1 MAIPRRPFLRLP
13 WIGRIA
19 VVPVIAAVS
28 FLSQSAAGQAP
39 CPPNLDTDVPF
50 GATIQAKVTGLLD
63 SGQLKAGK
71 GIWVTVV
78 NGLVF
83 PGCALNTGSAL
94 YGHVTAAVAQRNP
107 DASELSLVLD
117 HADCEGHA
125 RKEMPLRLIGLVA
138 PPDEWAKERDA
149 VPGGLHG
156 TRKSAP
162 SAQVALDSGDQLN
175 PGGPPHT
182 VHPGIVAGMTN
193 VKLEL
198 QGGPACSARFSSTNR
213 SLQLQPGSVLI
224 LLVQGAP

>member
-1 MAIPRRPFLRLP
+1 MPIARRSLLRLL
-13 WIGRIA
+13 WIGQIA
-19 VVPVIAAVS
+19 VVPVLAAVC
-28 FLSQSAAGQAP
+28 FLPQSATSQAS
-39 CPPNLDTDVPF
+39 CPPSPDTDVPF

-83 PGCALNTGSAL
+83 PGCGLKTGSAL
-94 YGHVTAAVAQRNP
+94 YGHVTAAVAQKNP

-117 HADCEGHA
+117 HADCEDHA
-125 RKEMPLRLIGLVA
+125 RKAMPLRLIGLVA
-138 PPDEWAKERDA
+138 PPDEGVKERDP

-162 SAQVALDSGDQLN
+162 TAQVAIDSGDQLN

-182 VHPGIVAGMTN
+182 VHPGVVAGVPN
-193 VKLEL
+193 IKLEL
-198 QGGPACSARFSSTNR
+198 QGGPACSARFSSSNR

-224 LLVQGAP
+224 LVVQGAQ

>member
-1 MAIPRRPFLRLP
+1 MPIAHRPFLQSP

-28 FLSQSAAGQAP
+28 CMTQSAASQAP
-39 CPPNLDTDVPF
+39 CPPSPDADIPF

-71 GIWVTVV
+71 GFWVTVA

-83 PGCALNTGSAL
+83 PGCTLNTGSAL
-94 YGHVTAAVAQRNP
+94 YGHVTAAVAQKNP

-125 RKEMPLRLIGLVA
+125 RKEISLRLIGLVA
-138 PPDEWAKERDA
+138 PPDEGVKERDP

-156 TRKSAP
+156 TRKTAP
-162 SAQVALDSGDQLN
+162 SAQAPLDSGDRLN

-182 VHPGIVAGMTN
+182 VHPGIVAGVPN

-198 QGGPACSARFSSTNR
+198 QGGPACSARLTSTNR

-224 LLVQGAP
+224 LVMQGAQ

>member
-1 MAIPRRPFLRLP
+1 MPIARRPFLRLP
-13 WIGRIA
+13 SIARIA
-19 VVPVIAAVS
+19 IVPVIAAVF
-28 FLSQSAAGQAP
+28 FLPQRAIGQAS
-39 CPPNLDTDVPF
+39 CPPNPGTDFPLD
-50 GATIQAKVTGLLD
+50 ATVQAKVTGLLD

-83 PGCALNTGSAL
+83 PGCTLNAGSAL
-94 YGHVTAAVAQRNP
+94 YGHITAAVAQKNP

-117 HADCEGHA
+117 HADCEDHA
-125 RKEMPLRLIGLVA
+125 RKAMSLRLIGLVA
-138 PPDEWAKERDA
+138 PPDEGVKERDA

-156 TRKSAP
+156 THKSAP
-162 SAQVALDSGDQLN
+162 AAHIAIDSGDQLN

-182 VHPGIVAGMTN
+182 VHPGIVAGIPN

-198 QGGPACSARFSSTNR
+198 QGGPACSARISSTNR

-224 LLVQGAP
+224 LIVQGAQ